1 MQSIR
6 VGNAKPSDL
15 GADQPNVQNQQQNNA
30 ADVTRSPSQAG
41 NTAHVFFGREVVEH
55 RVVIN
60 RCEFEENIA
69 DAQKRNTKE
78 EASARPQRSCR
89 SNKEHQRQANNDQDR
104 EHCQGKTA
112 FSTAICALTGNRCK
126 KRNDDACGKKT
137 PRKVIT
143 SGSLIGESPIAGQVD
158 REDESRCNS
167 IERCRTPVPQ
177 SPFND
182 RLRQNRCFLLLRRC
196 HRLGG
201 RRFTHVHSLYAYHR
215 RPTSETITEKQR
227 KRKNTSKGRHARASS
242 ARIARAKT
250 RSIGVVIF
258 KARPSPATMRTGIPA
273 C

>member
-15 GADQPNVQNQQQNNA
+15 GADQSNVENQQQNNA

-69 DAQKRNTKE
+69 DAQKRNAKE
-78 EASARPQRSCR
+78 EASARAQRSCR
-89 SNKEHQRQANNDQDR
+89 GDKEHQCQTNNDQDR
-104 EHCQGKTA
+104 EHRQGKTA
-112 FSTAICALTGNRCK
+112 FSAAICALASDGCE
-126 KRNDDACGKKT
+126 KRNDDARGKKT
-137 PRKVIT
+137 PREVIT

-227 KRKNTSKGRHARASS
+227 KRKITSKGRHACASC

-258 KARPSPATMRTGIPA
+258 NARPSPAIIRTGIPA

>member
-1 MQSIR
+1 M
-6 VGNAKPSDL
+6 VK
-15 GADQPNVQNQQQNNA
+15 
-30 ADVTRSPSQAG
+30 
-41 NTAHVFFGREVVEH
+41 H
-55 RVVIN
+55 RVVID
-60 RCEFEENIA
+60 RCKFEENIA
-69 DAQKRNTKE
+69 NAQKRNAKE
-78 EASARPQRSCR
+78 EASARPQRSFR
-89 SNKEHQRQANNDQDR
+89 SDKEHQRQTNNDQDR

-112 FSTAICALTGNRCK
+112 FSTAICALTGNRCEK
-126 KRNDDACGKKT
+126 SNDDARGKKT

-242 ARIARAKT
+242 ERIARAKT

-258 KARPSPATMRTGIPA
+258 KARPSPATMRTRIPA